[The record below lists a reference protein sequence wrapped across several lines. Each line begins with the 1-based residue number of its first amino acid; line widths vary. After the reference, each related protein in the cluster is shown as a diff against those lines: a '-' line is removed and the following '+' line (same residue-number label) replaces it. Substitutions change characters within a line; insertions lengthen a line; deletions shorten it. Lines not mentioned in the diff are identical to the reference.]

1 VEKSPEALSGP
12 VVFRRYERSACA
24 DPQLRVLECVTAGME
39 RWAFANLSA
48 PYWRLYVM
56 GDEGA
61 EVRWGGRTIP
71 LTPDHVWLIAPDTAF
86 GTGLRVPVV
95 TQCYVHFTLAPALVA
110 APGVL
115 AVPLTKEMRR
125 WHQRALVAGAMET
138 VEPTG
143 MMETQRTKRLR
154 RSATGKGQGA
164 VSAGIAWQAL
174 VLSALDALPAGVL
187 SERAFDPRVQRVL
200 EHIEREPGAAHTL
213 ESLAKLAGM
222 HARALI
228 RLFRAETG
236 DTPMASLRARRIA
249 LACEWLHHSDR
260 KIDDIAV
267 AAGFCDRYHFTK
279 TFRSL
284 RDITPAA
291 FRVLQQGRG
300 VREKAG

>member
-1 VEKSPEALSGP
+1 M
-12 VVFRRYERSACA
+12 VFRRYERSACA

-56 GDEGA
+56 ADEGA

-71 LTPDHVWLIAPDTAF
+71 LTCGNVWLIAPDTAF
-86 GTGLRVPVV
+86 GTGLKVPVV

-110 APGVL
+110 APGVF
-115 AVPLTKEMRR
+115 AAPLTKDMRR
-125 WHQRALVAGAMET
+125 WHERAL
-138 VEPTG
+138 
-143 MMETQRTKRLR
+143 
-154 RSATGKGQGA
+154 
-164 VSAGIAWQAL
+164 SAGQPGAGGMAWQAL
-174 VLSALDALPAGVL
+174 VLGALDALPAGVL

-200 EHIEREPGAAHTL
+200 EHIEREPGAPHTL

-260 KIDDIAV
+260 KIDDIAA

-279 TFRSL
+279 TFRDL